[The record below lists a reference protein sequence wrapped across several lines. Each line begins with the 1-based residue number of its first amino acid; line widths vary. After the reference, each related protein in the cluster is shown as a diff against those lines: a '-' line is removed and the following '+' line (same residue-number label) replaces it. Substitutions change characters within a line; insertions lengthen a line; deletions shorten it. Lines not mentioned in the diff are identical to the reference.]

1 MTQSTQV
8 LEHFKKARIL
18 TPREARS
25 NYRIES
31 LSSVV
36 SSINKAMGIPTI
48 TKAWKTDVTGAK
60 YAEYYMI

>member
-1 MTQSTQV
+1 MTQSSQV
-8 LEHFKKARIL
+8 LSHFKRAKIL

-48 TKAWKTDVTGAK
+48 TKAWKLDVTGAR
-60 YAEYYMI
+60 YAEYFMI